1 MVVGFLVETVCAGV
15 GMWAYI
21 GNSRVPLPL
30 PGIPLDG
37 SLLSHQL
44 HMGKVNPLGR
54 RLNFSTIGRSR
65 VQDLMYTTSTWWQL
79 GHYYP

>member
-1 MVVGFLVETVCAGV
+1 MTQVVVSNWCGDHYGSQVVVGFLVETVCAGV

-44 HMGKVNPLGR
+44 HMGEVNPRGR
-54 RLNFSTIGRSR
+54 R
-65 VQDLMYTTSTWWQL
+65 
-79 GHYYP
+79 